1 MLFPFYIAWSKH
13 FGSWENTRVA
23 ALRCASWFPYATL
36 VFSQLPACLDQE
48 SVCTPNPTHTVP
60 AYFIAVFIYSM
71 PGYQCPIKERM
82 LYSSCKG
89 PLLQIAEEVIG
100 MEIPKKVGPPSVS
113 LRLQNPFSRL

>member
-1 MLFPFYIAWSKH
+1 MK
-13 FGSWENTRVA
+13 
-23 ALRCASWFPYATL
+23 LRWKQVRCELISYDLYHIHITL
-36 VFSQLPACLDQE
+36 SE
-48 SVCTPNPTHTVP
+48 SVGSANLTHTVP

-100 MEIPKKVGPPSVS
+100 MEIPKKVGPPSIS
-113 LRLQNPFSRL
+113 LRLQTPFSRL